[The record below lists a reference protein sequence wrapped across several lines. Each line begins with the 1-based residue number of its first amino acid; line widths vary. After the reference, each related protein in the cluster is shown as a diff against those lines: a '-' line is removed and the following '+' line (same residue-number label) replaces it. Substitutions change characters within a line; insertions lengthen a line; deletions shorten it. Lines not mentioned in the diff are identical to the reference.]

1 MMDLIIDTV
10 NTLETMMKNSGC
22 EDGGVVLE
30 VNADVKNCQ
39 YERGACMTAAFGGK
53 SADFVTFDPVRAKT
67 KISFM
72 FGTPLETSRMRGA
85 ATAIVNVVTGFFCL
99 SRVLHSCPATSHT
112 ECNRQLMHEISGKR
126 IFCIGTIPSVDAAFR
141 NAMVTNPQDAEVILI
156 NAEGIIE
163 PATGNIIQAAP
174 ETTRI
179 LCLGPSTAG
188 IARVNQ
194 LELWCPYGTC

>member
-10 NTLETMMKNSGC
+10 NTLEAMRKNSGC
-22 EDGGVVLE
+22 EDGGVVLD
-30 VNADVKNCQ
+30 VNAEVKNCQ
-39 YERGACMTAAFGGK
+39 FEQGACMTAAFGGR
-53 SADFVTFDPVRAKT
+53 SADFVTFEPVRAKT

-99 SRVLHSCPATSHT
+99 SRVLHSCPASSHT
-112 ECNRQLMHEISGKR
+112 ECNRQLMHELSGKR
-126 IFCIGTIPSVDAAFR
+126 IFCIGTIPAVDAAFR

-188 IARVNQ
+188 TARVNQ
-194 LELWCPYGTC
+194 IELWCPYGTC